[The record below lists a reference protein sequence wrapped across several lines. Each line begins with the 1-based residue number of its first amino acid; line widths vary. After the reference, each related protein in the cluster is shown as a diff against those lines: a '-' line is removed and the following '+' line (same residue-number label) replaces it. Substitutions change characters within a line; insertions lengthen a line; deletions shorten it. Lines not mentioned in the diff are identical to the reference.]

1 MHHREGGASAH
12 PAYGYL
18 NQRGAAA
25 GAKRSTRWLT
35 IMAYPRQCSDIYAGC
50 LRLLRFSNPGQSY
63 NGDPLGIP
71 FGSGVTGPSDAVAV
85 LNSTGPAVAAW
96 RDSVS
101 RGPNRPPA
109 AVGTLPDRTLALN
122 ATLDVD
128 VSQAF
133 VDPDGDALGYTVS
146 SSAPDVVGTRVAGAR
161 VTLTAVGAGAAAIRV
176 TATDPGGLTATQSFV
191 VLVAANRPPVSVGA
205 LAPLT
210 IGAGETAATVDVAS
224 AFRDPDGDP
233 LTYGAISS
241 APAVA
246 SVSVSG
252 STVTATAVAGGT
264 ATVTVTVTATDTGG
278 SNMPGTQTLTVTV
291 SNRAP
296 EPVGTLGP

>member
-1 MHHREGGASAH
+1 M
-12 PAYGYL
+12 
-18 NQRGAAA
+18 
-25 GAKRSTRWLT
+25 
-35 IMAYPRQCSDIYAGC
+35 
-50 LRLLRFSNPGQSY
+50 
-63 NGDPLGIP
+63 
-71 FGSGVTGPSDAVAV
+71 
-85 LNSTGPAVAAW
+85 
-96 RDSVS
+96 S

-146 SSAPDVVGTRVAGAR
+146 SSVPDVVGTRVAGAR